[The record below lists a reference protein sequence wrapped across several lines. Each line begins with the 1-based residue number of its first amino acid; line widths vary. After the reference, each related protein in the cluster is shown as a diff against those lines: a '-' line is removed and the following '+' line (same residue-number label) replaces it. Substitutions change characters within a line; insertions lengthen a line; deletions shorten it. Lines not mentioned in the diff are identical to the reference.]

1 MAEYNEQIDSEY
13 EKAVQEYNE
22 IIAYNEEA
30 ATHNAKED
38 EKVKEVAAYNQEEQ
52 SRVDAINQELQD
64 KYESE
69 LAIYNDK
76 ITQEPEEITPKYIQE
91 TNGKTTLYY
100 DTDGNLVLKSVAGNT
115 AKDDVITYENV
126 GTNEHPIWSNKYNY
140 RGDNLRYVNFSIIAT
155 IGKTTT
161 GTDWDNDASK
171 YSNKVYSTIA
181 DLNDVTSKPLD
192 FSDEGEGRNL
202 INYKTANIGL
212 ELCDSIIRTITNTPI
227 STYYNESNGNA
238 AAGKEEMH
246 ITFKDF
252 PSNAKVFTSLQTN
265 GSKFYDPDT
274 GQQITGEDINSG
286 AYTLCWFS
294 VKYQKNGWRVSGVL
308 LKNGVIVAPEIPVY
322 ITPELQEYTPQY
334 MELIEKIEIPIK
346 GAYLEFLNFIPKEE
360 EKIIVESAAGPTSME
375 PAMEPAEALAETP
388 QVQTVVVDN
397 AAVAMDNTQTVSLGI
412 AQAVAAN
419 DIEVTQTRG
428 IAPGS
433 SVTKTSTPLVKTTT
447 IEDNANPLAS
457 GIENETNNWALL
469 NLIFMLVN
477 ILMLVIIPRNND
489 KEDKDKK
496 QYRTNIIGVIL
507 ALLAVVVFIL
517 TENVYMPMV
526 IVDQWTILMGA
537 FVAGGILTK
546 IFGHKKEE

>member
-1 MAEYNEQIDSEY
+1 MAEYNKQIDSEY

-22 IIAYNEEA
+22 TVAYNEEA
-30 ATHNAKED
+30 AAHNAKED
-38 EKVKEVAAYNQEEQ
+38 EKVEKVAAYNQEEQ
-52 SRVDAINQELQD
+52 NRVDAINQELQAQ
-64 KYESE
+64 YESE
-69 LAIYNDK
+69 LAIYKDK
-76 ITQEPEEITPKYIQE
+76 ITQEPEEITPKYVQE

-115 AKDDVITYENV
+115 AKDDIITYENV

-140 RGDNLRYVNFSIIAT
+140 SGDNLRYVNFSIIAT

-181 DLNDVTSKPLD
+181 DLNDVTSKPLN

-238 AAGKEEMH
+238 AADKEEMH

-252 PSNAKVFTSLQTN
+252 PSNAEVFASLQTN

-274 GQQITGEDINSG
+274 GQQITGEDINSD

-308 LKNGVIVAPEIPVY
+308 LKNGVIVAPEMPVY
-322 ITPELQEYTPQY
+322 ITPEFQEYMPQY
-334 MELIEKIEIPIK
+334 MELVEGIEIPVK
-346 GAYLEFLNFIPKEE
+346 GIYLEFLKFIPKEE
-360 EKIIVESAAGPTSME
+360 EKIIVESAAGPTLIE
-375 PAMEPAEALAETP
+375 PVVEPVEVSAETSQM
-388 QVQTVVVDN
+388 QVAVVDN
-397 AAVAMDNTQTVSLGI
+397 AAVAMDNTQIAFLGI

-419 DIEVTQTRG
+419 DTEVIQTRG
-428 IAPGS
+428 IAPIS

-447 IEDNANPLAS
+447 IEDDATPLVS
-457 GIENETNNWALL
+457 GVENETNNWALL
-469 NLIFMLVN
+469 NLIFMLIN

-496 QYRTNIIGVIL
+496 QYRTNIIGVVL
-507 ALLAVVVFIL
+507 AFLAVIVFIF
-517 TENVYMPMV
+517 TENVYTPMV

-537 FVAGGILTK
+537 FAAGGILTK